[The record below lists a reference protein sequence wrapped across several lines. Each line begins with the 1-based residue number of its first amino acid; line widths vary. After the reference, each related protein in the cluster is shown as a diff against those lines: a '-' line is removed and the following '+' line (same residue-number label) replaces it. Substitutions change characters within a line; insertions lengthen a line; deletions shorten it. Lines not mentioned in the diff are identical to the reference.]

1 MFSLLGVIFNSPILN
16 LTTIPECSI
25 LYRNSLTSGINFSVS
40 HGYNTLPNKI
50 LSIRVT
56 EDTAKLLNLLILLLF
71 IIFEIPSIYI
81 LGKNT
86 IESRAFIYGIIYD
99 IFLIVTSTPSFSFV
113 GVSLT
118 KLVVI
123 VLPLFT
129 ITYR

>member
-71 IIFEIPSIYI
+71 TITKNIIYKKINPSYLLIPVIIIFTIYKI
-81 LGKNT
+81 SN
-86 IESRAFIYGIIYD
+86 II
-99 IFLIVTSTPSFSFV
+99 IS
-113 GVSLT
+113 
-118 KLVVI
+118 
-123 VLPLFT
+123 VLS
-129 ITYR
+129 